1 MPSGTRI
8 VDNHTT
14 HSYGV
19 NVSEA
24 GGTGERPVVSPVITV
39 LCADDRPP
47 GIGHVE
53 SNATVRYTTA
63 QRLSGDL
70 ASADAL
76 FVWDFLSTAVEGAWP
91 AADRLRWVHIASA
104 GVDRLL
110 FPQLRDSPVVLT
122 NSRGIFE
129 GPIAEYVLGLVIAF
143 AKDFVTTVDDQRKHR
158 WHHRETERIAKRNTL
173 VIGTG
178 PIGRATA
185 RLLRAAGLRVEG
197 IGRRAVPDDPD
208 FGTVF
213 DMSRLTERLGRADF
227 VVAVAPLT
235 EQTRG
240 MFNRDTFAAMRPTA
254 RFINVGRGQLVV
266 TDDLV
271 KAIED
276 GTIAGAALDVFE
288 TEPLWESSP
297 LWSMPNVLVS
307 PHMSGDVIGWRS
319 ALAELFVAN
328 FRRWQA
334 NEPLHNVV
342 DKRLGYVPTPGTGRP
357 EED

>member
-1 MPSGTRI
+1 
-8 VDNHTT
+8 V
-14 HSYGV
+14 
-19 NVSEA
+19 
-24 GGTGERPVVSPVITV
+24 TV

-47 GIGHVE
+47 DIGHVE
-53 SNATVRYTTA
+53 SSATVRYTTA

-70 ASADAL
+70 AGSDAL
-76 FVWDFLSTAVEGAWP
+76 FVWDFLSTAVEAAWP
-91 AADRLRWVHIASA
+91 AADRLQWVHIASA

-110 FPQLRDSPVVLT
+110 FPQLQDSPVVLT

-129 GPIAEYVLGLVIAF
+129 EPIAEYVLGLIIAF
-143 AKDFVTTVDDQRKHR
+143 AKGFATTVDNQRKHR
-158 WHHRETERIAKRNTL
+158 WHHRETERIAERNVL

-185 RLLRAAGLRVEG
+185 RLLRAAGMRVEG
-197 IGRRAVPDDPD
+197 VGRRDVPSDPD

-213 DMSRLTERLGRADF
+213 AMSRLDECLGRADF

-240 MFNRDTFAAMRPTA
+240 MFNRDTLAAMRPTA
-254 RFINVGRGQLVV
+254 RLINVGRGQLVV

-271 KAIED
+271 KAIAD

-288 TEPLWESSP
+288 TEPLWASSP
-297 LWSMPNVLVS
+297 LWSLPNVLVS
-307 PHMSGDVIGWRS
+307 PHMSGDAVGWRA

-328 FRRWQA
+328 FQRWRAGQ
-334 NEPLHNVV
+334 PLHNMV
-342 DKRLGYVPTPGTGRP
+342 DKRLGYVPSPGASRT
-357 EED
+357 